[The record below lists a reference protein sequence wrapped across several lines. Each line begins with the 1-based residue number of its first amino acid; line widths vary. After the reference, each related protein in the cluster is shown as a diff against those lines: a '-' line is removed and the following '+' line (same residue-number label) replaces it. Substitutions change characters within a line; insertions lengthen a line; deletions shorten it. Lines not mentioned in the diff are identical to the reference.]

1 MAPRKNF
8 NSITAKGVTKGVAL
22 VDFSAPWCG
31 PCKAM
36 APVIKRLRHRYRGR
50 VAVIKVNIDKDK
62 KLAARFKIQTI
73 PTLVVLDN
81 GKEVK
86 RFIGLQREATLA
98 KSLDRALS

>member
-1 MAPRKNF
+1 MAPPKDF
-8 NSITAKGVTKGVAL
+8 NSITATGVTL

-31 PCKAM
+31 PCKALD
-36 APVIKRLRHRYRGR
+36 PVIKRLRHRYLGR
-50 VAVIKVNIDKDK
+50 VTVIKVNIDKEK

-73 PTLVVLDN
+73 PTLVVLDH

-98 KSLDRALS
+98 KSLDRALT

>member
-1 MAPRKNF
+1 MAPLKDF
-8 NSITAKGVTKGVAL
+8 NSIIAKQVAL

-36 APVIKRLRHRYRGR
+36 DPVIKRLRHRYRDR

-62 KLAARFKIQTI
+62 KLAARFRIQTI
-73 PTLVVLDN
+73 PTLVVLDH

-86 RFIGLQREATLA
+86 RFIGIQREATLA

>member
-1 MAPRKNF
+1 MTPLKNF
-8 NSITAKGVTKGVAL
+8 NSITAKGVAL
-22 VDFSAPWCG
+22 IDFSAPWCG
-31 PCKAM
+31 PCKALD
-36 APVIKRLRHRYRGR
+36 PVIKRLRNRYRDR
-50 VAVIKVNIDKDK
+50 VTVIKVNIDNEK

-73 PTLVVLDN
+73 PCLVVLDH